1 MNQLAMVFKLD
12 WKGFNLVRGV
22 LLLAVMLATLAVLH
36 AADQEKYFLTVA
48 LAELFAGISDPGGEY
63 GYRMSHLAVFG
74 VAGTLLT
81 ALGFGIGGDAWGWV
95 VLAAALVTLLGG
107 LTVRFGLHRFIAA
120 LLLNIWFVIA
130 LSVQAGYSQEHVHV
144 NPWAEALAWLIGSAV
159 TLAYL
164 TVLWLARGRKTQ
176 AQPVA
181 DLFPGDTKPIPLTRP
196 VILFAVIRAVAVA
209 LAAGIAFGLH
219 QANADWMPVSTIAA
233 MKPSLEQSALAA
245 EQRLAGTIVGAV
257 VAAVFLL
264 AVDTKIALEAVIAVL
279 GALAVAIRGVSYAWY
294 CAAVVTLLGGLAVR
308 FGMHRFVAS
317 LLLNIWFVIVLSVQA
332 GYSQEHVHV
341 NPWAEALAWLIGSA
355 VTLAVLNVLWLARGR
370 TAQAQPVA
378 DLFPG
383 DTKPVPLT
391 RPVILFAVIRA
402 VAVALAAG
410 IAFGLHQPNAD
421 WMPVSAIAAMKPS
434 LEQSALAA
442 EQRLAGTIVGAVV
455 AAVFLLA
462 VDTKIVLE
470 AVIVVLG
477 ALAGAIRG
485 VSYAWYC
492 AAVAGAVLI
501 GLDLPHPSNLADEGR
516 RVLFTFVGVGI
527 AVIVMFLAS
536 QLAKRTAS
544 TAQPQP
550 AAQAGAS
557 G

>member
-1 MNQLAMVFKLD
+1 MSRLAVVFKLD
-12 WKGFNLVRGV
+12 KTGFNLVRGV
-22 LLLAVMLATLAVLH
+22 AVLVVMLVTLVVLH
-36 AADQEKYFLTVA
+36 LVNQEKYFLVVVF
-48 LAELFAGISDPGGEY
+48 AELFTGVSDPGGEY

-74 VAGTLLT
+74 GAGTLLT

-95 VLAAALVTLLGG
+95 VLAAAVVTLLGG
-107 LTVRFGLHRFIAA
+107 LAVRFGKHRFVAA

-144 NPWAEALAWLIGSAV
+144 SPWAEALAWLIGSAV

-219 QANADWMPVSTIAA
+219 QPNADWMPVSTIAA

-294 CAAVVTLLGGLAVR
+294 CAAV
-308 FGMHRFVAS
+308 
-317 LLLNIWFVIVLSVQA
+317 
-332 GYSQEHVHV
+332 
-341 NPWAEALAWLIGSA
+341 
-355 VTLAVLNVLWLARGR
+355 
-370 TAQAQPVA
+370 
-378 DLFPG
+378 
-383 DTKPVPLT
+383 
-391 RPVILFAVIRA
+391 
-402 VAVALAAG
+402 
-410 IAFGLHQPNAD
+410 
-421 WMPVSAIAAMKPS
+421 
-434 LEQSALAA
+434 
-442 EQRLAGTIVGAVV
+442 
-455 AAVFLLA
+455 
-462 VDTKIVLE
+462 
-470 AVIVVLG
+470 
-477 ALAGAIRG
+477 
-485 VSYAWYC
+485 
-492 AAVAGAVLI
+492 AGAVLI

-516 RVLFTFVGVGI
+516 RVLFTFLGVGI

-536 QLAKRTAS
+536 QLGKRKPAP
-544 TAQPQP
+544 AQPAP
-550 AAQAGAS
+550 AGPAPAQQ
-557 G
+557 

>member
-1 MNQLAMVFKLD
+1 VSRLAVVFKLD
-12 WKGFNLVRGV
+12 KTGFNLVRGV
-22 LLLAVMLATLAVLH
+22 ALLAVMLVTLAVLH
-36 AADQEKYFLTVA
+36 LVNQEKYFLAVVF
-48 LAELFAGISDPGGEY
+48 AELFTGVSDPGGEY

-74 VAGTLLT
+74 GAGTLLT

-95 VLAAALVTLLGG
+95 VLA
-107 LTVRFGLHRFIAA
+107 
-120 LLLNIWFVIA
+120 
-130 LSVQAGYSQEHVHV
+130 
-144 NPWAEALAWLIGSAV
+144 
-159 TLAYL
+159 
-164 TVLWLARGRKTQ
+164 
-176 AQPVA
+176 
-181 DLFPGDTKPIPLTRP
+181 
-196 VILFAVIRAVAVA
+196 
-209 LAAGIAFGLH
+209 
-219 QANADWMPVSTIAA
+219 
-233 MKPSLEQSALAA
+233 
-245 EQRLAGTIVGAV
+245 
-257 VAAVFLL
+257 
-264 AVDTKIALEAVIAVL
+264 
-279 GALAVAIRGVSYAWY
+279 
-294 CAAVVTLLGGLAVR
+294 AAVVTLLGGLAVR

-341 NPWAEALAWLIGSA
+341 SPWAEALAWLIGSA

-516 RVLFTFVGVGI
+516 RILFTFIGVGI
-527 AVIVMFLAS
+527 AVLVMFLAS
-536 QLAKRTAS
+536 QLAKRTPG

-550 AAQAGAS
+550 AAPAGAS